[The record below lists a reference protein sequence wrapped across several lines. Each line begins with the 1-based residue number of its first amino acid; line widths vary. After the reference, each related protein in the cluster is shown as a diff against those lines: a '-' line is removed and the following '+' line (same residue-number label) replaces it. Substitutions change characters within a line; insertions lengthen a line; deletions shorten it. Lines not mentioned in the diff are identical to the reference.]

1 MGGVSSWHTNTTAT
15 QASSTPEIHI
25 FY

>member
-15 QASSTPEIHI
+15 QASSTPEIYI